1 MLNRLLFL
9 FGFICAFHFV
19 SAQKQ
24 NPARDYKLLW
34 KIEGKGLKKPS
45 YLFGTMHLYDNRVF
59 DFSDSVL
66 LKLKE
71 CSAFAMEI
79 HPDSMIA
86 FTLLKIV
93 SRNSKNEF
101 KDLLTPAEYKEID
114 SLMKLRTG
122 YTLDNIRMPQL
133 APMMIEKKMGKK
145 NKNVFLDIYLYS
157 LAKKSGKKI
166 LGLEKTEDQLE
177 LRAPRSAEAL
187 RKMLQEQTDP
197 TAQEKQLEQLI
208 DIYHRGNI
216 DELYSFLSV
225 MKLKNP
231 EQYQKMFTDRN
242 RGMATNIAKE
252 IHQSTVFVAV
262 GAGHLPGDEGV
273 IRLLQ
278 KEGYRLT
285 PVKSAFTGLAKKFKP
300 ENQKNEWETYKIEK
314 GGYSVQTPDPM
325 IPLRMDSLGK
335 SLYTAVDLSGPSFFQ
350 TTFMTMDRELKGKPA
365 SVAIE
370 KMESRLRARTGT
382 NRMEYIKRV
391 QVAGMEALEFGQ
403 YSKKDYYRNLF
414 VLRDPMIY
422 LLQAGPTKGVAHS
435 KEADQFFS
443 SLRMDD
449 FPKEQWKEIRE
460 EEGAFTVLHYGSPK
474 PSQNTVPYESL
485 PVIIHF
491 SISEDI
497 NLKES
502 YLTRYNDLPPG
513 YTSQNDSTYYAN
525 FAQDL
530 KQRVNGHDL
539 KLFDANI
546 SGFSGAEFS
555 IEVGSEELI
564 KGRMV
569 LRGNRFYLL
578 MASTNKSNAARSG
591 INTFFS
597 SFRFLPYKPATLKE
611 YTLGDLKINLPTPY
625 RYDSAY
631 STGKQKVYY
640 SLDPQSGIQFMIR
653 TEEMSAYKH
662 SSDKKDF
669 FDSYYNRAVTDTVL
683 STKSL
688 DSKNYFGEET
698 VVRSSKFNYL
708 TQTQTFVHGRT
719 VYEVNAFLPE
729 DSDLTN
735 VVTDYFKSV
744 KIPDTQ
750 ASWNLF
756 APKTDI
762 LLADLA
768 STDSL
773 TRAQA
778 KSALYSYPLST
789 TELPKL
795 YQAIQKNYADDLN
808 DQSTVRRSLL
818 YKLTNVHDSTTVPFI
833 QDIYPRL
840 PHTPHIRSSALQ
852 VLSSLNT
859 KIATETLQKLIQT
872 EDGKLESYTVLSGLM
887 DSLELAGP
895 LLPGLL
901 KRDESFDNRWYLF
914 SLTANWL
921 KKVNDPSL
929 RSQVIKLVKEK
940 AKHELSNPKIVTTG
954 DENYYEYSSLYSSL
968 ARCLLQAEADTD
980 VKQTLNRITQT
991 GYPAAMVITLPYLV
1005 KLKEKPDN
1013 TNINKLAADPLY
1025 RLPFYEALKEI
1036 NEEKLFP
1043 ATFKTQDKLAESML
1057 LNYMDN
1063 EDGIPDALE
1072 LIGPMNVQYQD
1083 SKQKIY
1089 VFKYKSA
1096 AEDWMLAIAGPFR
1109 EKELSSDQSLT
1120 YNTFTPHSS
1129 KTLAEDIAEILKDT
1143 GAALSQNSRK

>member
-9 FGFICAFHFV
+9 SAFLCAFHFA

-24 NPARDYKLLW
+24 SPVRDYKLLW

-71 CSAFAMEI
+71 CNAFAMEI
-79 HPDSMIA
+79 HPDSMVA
-86 FTLLKIV
+86 FTLRKMI
-93 SRNSKNEF
+93 SRNNKNEF

-145 NKNVFLDIYLYS
+145 NKNIFLDIYLYS

-177 LRAPRSAEAL
+177 IRAPRSAEAL

-197 TAQEKQLEQLI
+197 AAQEKQLEKMI

-216 DELYSFLSV
+216 DELNSLLSV
-225 MKLKNP
+225 MKLTNP
-231 EQYQKMFTDRN
+231 EQYKKMFTDRN
-242 RGMATNIAKE
+242 RGMAINIAKE

-278 KEGYRLT
+278 KEGYRVT

-335 SLYTAVDLSGPSFFQ
+335 NLYTAVDLSGPSFFQ
-350 TTFMTMDRELKGKPA
+350 TTFMTMDRELKGKSA
-365 SVAIE
+365 LVAIE
-370 KMESRLRARTGT
+370 KMESRLRARTG
-382 NRMEYIKRV
+382 NDRMEYIKRV

-403 YSKKDYYRNLF
+403 TSKKDYYRNLF

-422 LLQAGPTKGVAHS
+422 LLQAGPTKAVAHS

-443 SLRMDD
+443 SLRVDD

-497 NLKES
+497 NLKET

-513 YTSQNDSTYYAN
+513 YTSQNDSSFYAN

-530 KQRVNGHDL
+530 KERVNGHDL

-546 SGFSGAEFS
+546 SGFSGTEFS

-578 MASTNKSNAARSG
+578 MASTTKGNAARSG

-597 SFRFLPYKPATLKE
+597 SFRFQPYKPATLKE
-611 YTLGDLKINLPTPY
+611 YTLGDLKINLPAPY
-625 RYDSAY
+625 RFDSSY

-640 SLDPQSGIQFMIR
+640 SLDPQSGMQFMIR
-653 TEEMSAYKH
+653 TEQLSAYKY
-662 SSDKKDF
+662 SSDKKEF
-669 FDSYYNRAVTDTVL
+669 FDSYYTRPETDTIL
-683 STKSL
+683 AKTSL
-688 DSKNYFGEET
+688 DGKNYFGEET
-698 VVRSSKFNYL
+698 IARSRKVNYL
-708 TQTQTFVHGRT
+708 TQTQTFVHGRD
-719 VYEVNAFLPE
+719 VYEVSAFVPE

-735 VVTDYFKSV
+735 VVTDYFKSI
-744 KIPDTQ
+744 KIPDTR
-750 ASWNLF
+750 ASWNVF
-756 APKTDI
+756 TPKTDV

-773 TRAQA
+773 TQAQA
-778 KSALYSYPLST
+778 KSALYSYPLPTS
-789 TELPKL
+789 ELPKL
-795 YQAIQKNYADDLN
+795 YQAIQKNYSDDLN
-808 DQSTVRRSLL
+808 EQNTVRRSLL

-833 QDIYPRL
+833 QQVYSRL
-840 PHTPHIRSSALQ
+840 PHTAHIRSSALQ

-859 KIATETLQKLIQT
+859 KTAAETLLKLVQT
-872 EDGKLESYTVLSGLM
+872 EDGKLESYQVLSGLM

-895 LLPGLL
+895 LLPELL
-901 KRDESFDNRWYLF
+901 KREEMFNNSWYLF

-921 KKVNDPSL
+921 EKVNDPAL
-929 RSQVIKLVKEK
+929 RSQLIQLIKEK
-940 AKHELSNPKIVTTG
+940 AKRELGNPKVVTTS
-954 DENYYEYSSLYSSL
+954 DENYYDYSSLYSSL
-968 ARCLLQAEADTD
+968 ARCLLQAEADSE

-991 GYPAAMVITLPYLV
+991 GYPAAMIITLPYLA
-1005 KLKEKPDN
+1005 KLKEKPDHA
-1013 TNINKLAADPLY
+1013 NITKLAADPLF
-1025 RLPFYEALKEI
+1025 RLQFYEALKEI

-1043 ATFKTQDKLAESML
+1043 AAFKTQGKLAESML
-1057 LNYMDN
+1057 VQYMDS
-1063 EDGIPDALE
+1063 EDGAPETIE
-1072 LIGPMNVQYQD
+1072 LIGPMTVQYQE
-1083 SKQKIY
+1083 SKQKIF
-1089 VFKYKSA
+1089 VFKYKYSP
-1096 AEDWMLAIAGPFR
+1096 EDEWMLAMAGPFK
-1109 EKELSSDQSLT
+1109 EKELTSDQSLT
-1120 YNTFTPHSS
+1120 YPTYTPYVSNTLTGDME
-1129 KTLAEDIAEILKDT
+1129 KVLKDA
-1143 GAALSQNSRK
+1143 GATLVK